1 MYDDSKIKM
10 VVKTE
15 PIKKNAMQVIYLR
28 SSTDFRNLQYV
39 YVVENKM
46 SVEKRTLEDSAAKT
60 AK

>member
-1 MYDDSKIKM
+1 
-10 VVKTE
+10 
-15 PIKKNAMQVIYLR
+15 MQVIYLR